1 MTLRPFSL
9 DRGLVTYRTVY
20 LLFDPEKSS
29 ARAKQNIAYVVGHE
43 LAHQWFGNLVT
54 MEWWT
59 HLWLNEGALPC
70 CTAKCCCPVALT
82 EHRATFFFNAPGCPG
97 FATYVGW
104 LAVDRLFPEW
114 GVWTQF
120 LVQELIPGL
129 RV

>member
-1 MTLRPFSL
+1 M
-9 DRGLVTYRTVY
+9 Y
-20 LLFDPEKSS
+20 LLYHPEKSS

-59 HLWLNEGALPC
+59 HLWLNEGTRPRPPPLAGIA
-70 CTAKCCCPVALT
+70 TVSSDAWGNAWA
-82 EHRATFFFNAPGCPG
+82 RAG

-104 LAVDRLFPEW
+104 RAVDRLFPEW
-114 GVWTQF
+114 DVWTQF

-129 RV
+129 RVRAAHPSARDPS